1 MGNLHTD
8 FYPVK
13 LEELADIESKAVL
26 KKLSSAH
33 QALAELKAT
42 AAAMPNQDIL
52 ISTLSLQEAKD
63 SSAIENII
71 TTHDDL
77 YQSDALQ
84 QQYQSSAAKEVHN
97 YARSLRLGYERVL
110 ETGLLTIRDILE
122 VQAIIEENDA
132 GFRKLPG
139 TELKNQQTGQT
150 VYTPPQ
156 HPDDI
161 QTLMT
166 NLEQF
171 LNRNELT
178 DWDPLTKMALIHHQ
192 FESIHPF
199 YDGNGRTGRVLNILY
214 LVKEKLLGSPILYLS
229 RYINQNKAEYYTR
242 LQDVRDRRNWEP
254 WLLYMIT
261 GTEQTAR
268 QTSWLVNGIKNLM
281 QTYKERMK
289 QDCPRIYSHDLMNN
303 LFRHPYTK
311 IDFIVRDV
319 EVTRKTAAKYL
330 EELVAIGLLS
340 KRKIGKENFYLNDT
354 LYKHLQE
361 QTTQ

>member
-1 MGNLHTD
+1 MGSLHTD
-8 FYPVK
+8 FYPVR
-13 LEELADIESKAVL
+13 LEQLGDIESKTVL
-26 KKLSSAH
+26 KKLASA
-33 QALAELKAT
+33 AN
-42 AAAMPNQDIL
+42 MPNQEIL

-84 QQYQSSAAKEVHN
+84 QQYRSTAAKEVHS
-97 YARSLRLGYERVL
+97 YARALRLGYERVL

-122 VQAIIEENDA
+122 VQATIEENDA

-139 TELKNQQTGQT
+139 TELKNRQTGQT

-161 QTLMT
+161 QTLMS

-171 LNRNELT
+171 MNRKELT
-178 DWDPLTKMALIHHQ
+178 DWDPLTKMSLIHHQ

-199 YDGNGRTGRVLNILY
+199 YDSNGRTGRVLNILY
-214 LVKEKLLGSPILYLS
+214 LVKEKLLGSPVLYLS
-229 RYINQNKAEYYTR
+229 RYINNNKAEYYAG
-242 LQDVRDRRNWEP
+242 LQDARNMRNWEP

-261 GTEQTAR
+261 GIEQTAR

-281 QTYKERMK
+281 QICKERMK
-289 QDCPRIYSHDLMNN
+289 RDCPRIYSHDLLNN

-311 IDFIVRDV
+311 IDFVVRDLK
-319 EVTRKTAAKYL
+319 VTRKTAAKYL

-340 KRKIGKENFYLNDT
+340 KRKIGKENFYRNDT
-354 LYKHLQE
+354 LYRHLQE
-361 QTTQ
+361 QTVIDR